1 VTLHRGAVGMIT
13 EPEHAE
19 KIVAG
24 GSADAVLLARAMLRD
39 PHWALRAAHVL
50 GADDVTWPVQYRR
63 AASWH

>member
-1 VTLHRGAVGMIT
+1 
-13 EPEHAE
+13 
-19 KIVAG
+19 
-24 GSADAVLLARAMLRD
+24 MLRD